1 MAEVTT
7 AELPATSPPWAA
19 GGAPPTTYCLG
30 TDSEEYEILARA
42 CRSAAELD
50 PQAMT
55 CEIGLREGGG
65 TKTMVDAL
73 VESGQQQRVHLAI
86 DPYGNIEYR
95 AADTLLCRLD
105 YTNHMRNRCLRN
117 LYAYLD
123 SIHGVVDVLVFVLED
138 VEFFAR
144 YPDGVPVYRETKQL
158 LSQYAVVH
166 FDGPHAL
173 LPLKNEVEFFVPRLV
188 HGGYFV
194 FDDIHGSYEHAAL
207 EAWLLP
213 QGFALVEMG
222 SRKAS
227 YQRSR

>member
-1 MAEVTT
+1 MFQ
-7 AELPATSPPWAA
+7 SW
-19 GGAPPTTYCLG
+19 PTEHAQLKTPSLG
-30 TDSEEYEILARA
+30 TDSDEYEILARA
-42 CRSAAELD
+42 CRGATGLD

-65 TKTMVDAL
+65 TKTMLEAL
-73 VESGQQQRVHLAI
+73 VESGQQQRVHVAI

-95 AADTLLCRLD
+95 AADTLTCRLD

-117 LYAYLD
+117 LYAYLE
-123 SIHGVVDVLVFVLED
+123 SLHGVVDALVFVLED
-138 VEFFAR
+138 VEFFRR
-144 YPDGVPVYRETKQL
+144 YADGVPVYRETKQL
-158 LSQYAVVH
+158 LTQYAVVH

-173 LPLKNEVEFFVPRLV
+173 LPLKDEVDFFVPRLA

-194 FDDIHGSYEHAAL
+194 FDDIYGSYDHSGL

-213 QGFALVEMG
+213 RGFTLIEMG

-227 YQRSR
+227 YQKRAS